1 MHPNLLD
8 QLQVFRTIVDKGSF
22 SAAAASLNKTVSTV
36 SYAISALEAQLQN
49 ELFDRSHYRA
59 TLTEF
64 GKEVFD
70 DADQLLRRVDRFAA
84 RATLRRDNHKTRLV
98 LSVDTIF
105 PRVVLVAA
113 LARFS
118 EEFPAV
124 TISLCQ
130 RDFDR
135 VTEDTKSAF
144 ADLGLVRVDTRF
156 SISDIDGMQIGSTQN
171 MLVVSPDHPLAKAG
185 RSFELSELD
194 EHRQIILSRTPDRQ
208 NRVQAQF
215 HKTEAWT
222 VADDD
227 TLRALVKAN
236 VGWAYVNRHVVW
248 ADLADGSLVA
258 PSCSSV
264 RESTMNRLA
273 VIWRLSDPMTGPRL
287 RLAELLRESFPAAFP
302 EAFFEDFGQW
312 VTD

>member
-22 SAAAASLNKTVSTV
+22 TAAALSLNKTVSTV

-84 RATLRRDNHKTRLV
+84 RSALRRNNHKTRLV
-98 LSVDTIF
+98 LSVDLIF
-105 PRVVLVAA
+105 PRVVLVKA
-113 LARFS
+113 LAQFS

-124 TISLCQ
+124 AINLCQ
-130 RDFDR
+130 RDFEQ
-135 VTEDTKSAF
+135 VTEDIKSGF
-144 ADLGLVRVDTRF
+144 ADLGLVRVDTRL

-171 MLVVSPDHPLAKAG
+171 MLVMSPNHPLAKAG
-185 RSFELSELD
+185 REFELSELD
-194 EHRQIILSRTPDRQ
+194 EHRQIILSRTPDKQ
-208 NRVQAQF
+208 NRVQAQL

-222 VADDD
+222 VPDDD

-248 ADLADGSLVA
+248 ADLADGSLAA
-258 PSCSSV
+258 PQCRSV

-287 RLAELLRESFPAAFP
+287 RLAELLRDCFPAAFP
-302 EAFFEDFGQW
+302 DDFFDKFAQW
-312 VTD
+312 VPD